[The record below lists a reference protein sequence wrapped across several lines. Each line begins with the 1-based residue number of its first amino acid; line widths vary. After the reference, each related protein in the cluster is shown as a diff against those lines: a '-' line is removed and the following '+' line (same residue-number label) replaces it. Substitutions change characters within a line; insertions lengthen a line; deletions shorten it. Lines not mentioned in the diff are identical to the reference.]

1 MKKFIT
7 ACLLALA
14 ANTANAGVIIEKP
27 VKEKFTVYCKASRT
41 SREGDCSQ
49 RSGVS
54 EKASITVFAT
64 DFRIVNGELI
74 LPSGLV
80 CKSWKVEKQ

>member
-1 MKKFIT
+1 MKSYIV

-27 VKEKFTVYCKASRT
+27 VKEKFTVYCK
-41 SREGDCSQ
+41 
-49 RSGVS
+49 VS

-80 CKSWKVEKQ
+80 CKSWKVEKR

>member
-1 MKKFIT
+1 MKNTIL
-7 ACLLALA
+7 ACLLALTA
-14 ANTANAGVIIEKP
+14 SLSANAGVIIEKP
-27 VKEKFTVYCKASRT
+27 VKEKFTVHCKA
-41 SREGDCSQ
+41 G
-49 RSGVS
+49 

-80 CKSWKVEKQ
+80 CKSWKVEKK

>member
-7 ACLLALA
+7 ACLLAL
-14 ANTANAGVIIEKP
+14 TSLSANAGVIIEKP
-27 VKEKFTVYCKASRT
+27 VKEKFTVYCK
-41 SREGDCSQ
+41 
-49 RSGVS
+49 VS

>member
-7 ACLLALA
+7 ACLLVL
-14 ANTANAGVIIEKP
+14 TSLSANAGVIIEKP
-27 VKEKFTVYCKASRT
+27 VKEKFTVYCKA
-41 SREGDCSQ
+41 G
-49 RSGVS
+49 

>member
-1 MKKFIT
+1 MKNTIV

-27 VKEKFTVYCKASRT
+27 VKEKFTVYCKA
-41 SREGDCSQ
+41 G
-49 RSGVS
+49 

-80 CKSWKVEKQ
+80 CKSWKVEKK